1 MAGDPVIGR
10 ILDERA
16 ADLTSDPRDED
27 GTQDWFATRLSTHQP
42 SGLAGSVDTGHPTLF
57 TGVRGRLSEKGPR
70 AVVRYSSRYEKAL
83 PNRPF

>member
-10 ILDERA
+10 ILNERA
-16 ADLTSDPRDED
+16 ADLTSGPRDED

-57 TGVRGRLSEKGPR
+57 TGVRGET
-70 AVVRYSSRYEKAL
+70 VRKAS
-83 PNRPF
+83 